1 MSEDLNGPA
10 PKTGSAAEVR
20 LRPMRIADLD
30 VLMRYEQQMFG
41 SEAWSRQGYL
51 DELADTE
58 LRHYIVAEGIVAE
71 RTVAEGIGVEGIG
84 TKGIGSEGI
93 GTEEAVA
100 EQRVPDHRLLGTGG
114 LLTIGDTA
122 QILTVGVLPPARRRG
137 VGRLLVR
144 ALVAEAR
151 RRQAG
156 EVLLEVREDNEA
168 ARRLYADEGF
178 AVLGRRRGYYEQG
191 RVDAVTMRY
200 PLQPEG
206 NRS

>member
-1 MSEDLNGPA
+1 MSEDRTELA
-10 PKTGSAAEVR
+10 SAVR
-20 LRPMRIADLD
+20 LRPMRTADLD

-41 SEAWSRQGYL
+41 PEAWSRQGYL

-58 LRHYIVAEGIVAE
+58 LRHYIVAEAM
-71 RTVAEGIGVEGIG
+71 A
-84 TKGIGSEGI
+84 
-93 GTEEAVA
+93 EAVA
-100 EQRVPDHRLLGTGG
+100 EEAPAEENLGDHRLLGTGG

-151 RRQAG
+151 RRRAD

-168 ARRLYADEGF
+168 ARRLYAGEGF

-191 RVDAVTMRY
+191 KVDAVTMRY
-200 PLQPEG
+200 PLRPEG
-206 NRS
+206 IRP